1 MIVLLS
7 ILLKRSV
14 SDDIDRRFDNL
25 SESHHQSQVNCELTA
40 DVRSMVVVLIG
51 RRSRDVI
58 GRLSVKP

>member
-7 ILLKRSV
+7 ILLKTSV
-14 SDDIDRRFDNL
+14 NDDNARRFDNL
-25 SESHHQSQVNCELTA
+25 SGSHHQSQVNCESTA
-40 DVRSMVVVLIG
+40 DVMSMVVGLIG